1 MFLQNLL
8 NVALF
13 STDFSQSWFEFDDTI
28 QSTLDLPTIINEH
41 QNF

>member
-8 NVALF
+8 TGALF
-13 STDFSQSWFEFDDTI
+13 SIDFSQNLFEFDDTI
-28 QSTLDLPTIINEH
+28 QSTLDLPTIIYEH